1 MNFTQTSRRMCRN
14 LFGGL
19 LLLLLSG
26 NSAMAIPF
34 SAVDLE
40 GTVGTAGGTNE
51 AMIVIDWDAD
61 SFAWLYQWNG
71 TATFSDA
78 YIAIADSEGGAFSWT
93 EGNFVETM
101 SYTTGGQTYTTGAAY
116 WLSFWNSADGYTWST
131 NSLGVEEQPLVN
143 GTTGRILRWATAVE
157 AEAALKAREVYLE
170 DKLEAAREQRL
181 AKGKRS
187 HETSLER
194 KLYEELQKLR
204 GPGPK

>member
-143 GTTGRILRWATAVE
+143 GGWAGAQANLPANGDPWHGPQPSVPIPEPGTAVLVLVGLV
-157 AEAALKAREVYLE
+157 ALTARGRPCL
-170 DKLEAAREQRL
+170 
-181 AKGKRS
+181 
-187 HETSLER
+187 
-194 KLYEELQKLR
+194 
-204 GPGPK
+204 